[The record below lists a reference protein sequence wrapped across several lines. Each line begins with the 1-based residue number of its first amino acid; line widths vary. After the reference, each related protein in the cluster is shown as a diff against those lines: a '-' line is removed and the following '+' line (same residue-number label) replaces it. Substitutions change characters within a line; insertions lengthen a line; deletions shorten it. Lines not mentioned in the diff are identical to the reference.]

1 MPGEVDLFAAWCLN
15 EAAITQGIFC
25 AAYASSLDYL
35 VLAPDCLSMGM
46 SDGGGTETGLQMI
59 IDLEDKIGAVIQ
71 PALVEFTSGCDE
83 AKFSGFFFG
92 ADGRTMHRARFRLR
106 RGSPFI
112 EFFSNDFAVGC
123 AGSPIFTTNHQLIG
137 FATVGTEH
145 PCLNGYCHCY
155 GRRLDLGLPKVIS
168 DSVDWDRFIVGH
180 DIDEPSSDDLW
191 LIHDQKMKKQLGG

>member
-1 MPGEVDLFAAWCLN
+1 MPGAVDLFAAWCLN
-15 EAAITQGIFC
+15 EPEITQGVFC
-25 AAYASSLDYL
+25 ASYASLLDYL
-35 VLAPDCLSMGM
+35 VLAPDSLSMGM

-59 IDLEDKIGAVIQ
+59 IDLEDKIGAGIR
-71 PALVEFTSGCDE
+71 PAAIEFAPGCDE

-92 ADGRTMHRARFRLR
+92 SDGRTMHRARFRLR

-123 AGSPIFTTNHQLIG
+123 AGSPIFTTSHQLIG
-137 FATVGTEH
+137 FATVGTDH
-145 PCLNGYCHCY
+145 PWPNGYCHCY

-180 DIDEPSSDDLW
+180 DVDEPSSDDPW
-191 LIHDQKMKKQLGG
+191 LIHDQKMKEQFGG